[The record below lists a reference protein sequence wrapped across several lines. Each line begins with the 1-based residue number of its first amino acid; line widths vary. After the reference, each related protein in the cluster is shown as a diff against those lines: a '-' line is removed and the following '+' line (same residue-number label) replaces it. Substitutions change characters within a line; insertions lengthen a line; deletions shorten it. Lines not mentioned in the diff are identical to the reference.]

1 MNHDLLTNQKYPTPR
16 ELDGVYC
23 RVIRDGKFVNRCFTD
38 LTAEEQERFLESLDK
53 DGLKRLCN
61 HLAETTRRIADELD
75 IVFREPEE

>member
-1 MNHDLLTNQKYPTPR
+1 MYNDLLANNKCPIPR

-23 RVIRDGKFVNRCFTD
+23 RVIRDGKSVNRCFTD

-61 HLAETTRRIADELD
+61 HLAETMRRIADELD